1 MSMMKINTSK
11 QCFVF
16 FLKKLMRS
24 GLRRKEEQGHPK
36 STDRRQ

>member
-1 MSMMKINTSK
+1 MMKINTSK
-11 QCFVF
+11 QY
-16 FLKKLMRS
+16 FLKKKLVRS